1 MNDLMQYLPLLNLL
15 VIPLFMAYT
24 RNEVRMSRL
33 EDHKS
38 RVEHHLGWRNHRLG
52 DDGKDS

>member
-15 VIPLFMAYT
+15 VIPLFVAYT

-33 EDHKS
+33 EDHRD
-38 RVEHHLGWRNHRLG
+38 RVDQHLGWHEHRRNN
-52 DDGKDS
+52 DG